1 MRKFLHVWRSI
12 GASSFV
18 LSVIESGYKL
28 PFVSIPVKYFFSNHK
43 SAVDNRAFVCE
54 AIEQLLLAGSAV
66 EVKRDQVH
74 VCSPLGVVPK
84 KNGKLRLILDLRF
97 LNKHLAKRKFKFEN
111 LRVVAEILQPDDWFF
126 TFDLRK
132 GYHHVAIFQE
142 HWKYLAFSFTFDGKP
157 RYFLFCSLPFGLSTS
172 PYVFTKLL
180 RPVVAHWRSQGIR
193 ISVYLDDGIGADSSK
208 DSCSQDAQLVR
219 ADLDRLGLLVNEE
232 KSNFLRAPKRGA
244 LRLYFGPYQ
253 RRI

>member
-28 PFVSIPVKYFFSNHK
+28 PFVSIPLRYFFSNHK

-54 AIEQLLLAGSAV
+54 AIELLLLAGSAV

-97 LNKHLAKRKFKFEN
+97 LNKHLAKRKFKFED
-111 LRVVAEILQPDDWFF
+111 LRVVAEFLQPGDWFLLSIF
-126 TFDLRK
+126 VMATIMLTFFKSIGSIWLFRLLSMVS
-132 GYHHVAIFQE
+132 HAIFC
-142 HWKYLAFSFTFDGKP
+142 F
-157 RYFLFCSLPFGLSTS
+157 
-172 PYVFTKLL
+172 
-180 RPVVAHWRSQGIR
+180 
-193 ISVYLDDGIGADSSK
+193 
-208 DSCSQDAQLVR
+208 VR
-219 ADLDRLGLLVNEE
+219 FLLV
-232 KSNFLRAPKRGA
+232 
-244 LRLYFGPYQ
+244 
-253 RRI
+253 

>member
-1 MRKFLHVWRSI
+1 MRKFLHFWRSI
-12 GASSFV
+12 GDSSFV
-18 LSVIESGYKL
+18 LSVIKRGYKL
-28 PFVSIPVKYFFSNHK
+28 SFVSIPVKYFFSNHK

-84 KNGKLRLILDLRF
+84 KNGKLRLILALRF
-97 LNKHLAKRKFKFEN
+97 LNKHLATRNFKFED
-111 LRVVAEILQPDDWFF
+111 LRV
-126 TFDLRK
+126 
-132 GYHHVAIFQE
+132 
-142 HWKYLAFSFTFDGKP
+142 TFDGKQ
-157 RYFLFCSLPFGLSTS
+157 RYFLFCSLPLGLSKS
-172 PYVFTKLL
+172 PYVFTKSL
-180 RPVVAHWRSQGIR
+180 RPIVAHWRSQGIR

-219 ADLDRLGLLVNEE
+219 TDLDRLGLLVNEE